1 MRSRK
6 ERMVNVQRF
15 FARLLGLGILT
26 FLGVLWLIAGILA
39 AADFATGYGHPLGT
53 YTGQEDDRQGALVSL
68 AAFVVLS
75 IAIAV
80 GIWLNGKIIRRI
92 NNRPR

>member
-6 ERMVNVQRF
+6 ERVVHVQRF

-26 FLGVLWLIAGILA
+26 FLGVLWLIAGFLA
-39 AADFATGYGHPLGT
+39 AVDFATGYGHPLGA
-53 YTGQEDDRQGALVSL
+53 YTGQEDDRQGAWVSL
-68 AAFVVLS
+68 AAFIVLS

-80 GIWLNGKIIRRI
+80 GIWLNGKITRRI
-92 NNRPR
+92 NDRHR